1 MKISDLFQ
9 ETILAIS
16 ANKLRSG
23 LTILGIVI
31 GIGSVIAMISIG
43 QGAKGTI
50 ESSIESLGSNLVMV
64 MPGAARTFS
73 ALAAARGTAQ
83 TLTIEDANTIESEV
97 QFVQAVAPVVSR
109 NSQIVARG
117 KNTRTQ
123 IIGTNASYPNVR
135 NVSMEY
141 GNFFSEKDVLNQAK
155 VAVLGPMPSDDLFGE
170 GVNPVSQTIKIQGMN
185 FKVIG
190 LTKSKGGLGLF
201 SEDDIIF
208 IPISTC
214 QKFLTGNEYVS
225 TIAIQAQ
232 SPKLIDTVQ
241 NGVTEL
247 LLRRHNIKDS
257 QYADFTVMNQQDI
270 IGAASS
276 ITDTMTILLASIA
289 GISLIVGGIGIMNMM
304 MTSVTERT
312 REIGLRKAVGAKMSD
327 INFQFLAESVILTF
341 IGGFLGIILGWI
353 LSLGI
358 SKFGGITT
366 EVSFSSII
374 LAFGVSALIGILFGY
389 WPAQRAAKLN
399 PIEALRYE

>member
-9 ETILAIS
+9 ETISAIS
-16 ANKLRSG
+16 TNRLRSG

-50 ESSIESLGSNLVMV
+50 ESNIQSLGSNLVMV

-73 ALAAARGTAQ
+73 AVAAARGTAQ
-83 TLTIEDANTIESEV
+83 TLTIEDANSIEREV
-97 QFVQAVAPVVSR
+97 QFVEAVAPVVSR
-109 NSQIVARG
+109 NSQIVAKG

-123 IIGTNASYPNVR
+123 VIGTNASYPTVR
-135 NVSMEY
+135 NLSMEY

-155 VAVLGPMPSDDLFGE
+155 VAVLGPMPRDDLFGE
-170 GVNPVSQTIKIQGMN
+170 GVNPVGQTIRVQGMN
-185 FKVIG
+185 FRVIG

-201 SEDDIIF
+201 SEDDVVF

-214 QKFLTGNEYVS
+214 QKFLTGNEYIS

-232 SPKLIDTVQ
+232 SPKLISIVQ

-247 LLRRHNIKDS
+247 LLRRHNIKDP
-257 QYADFTVMNQQDI
+257 QFADFTVMNQQDI

-276 ITDTMTILLASIA
+276 ITNVMTMLLASIA

-312 REIGLRKAVGAKMSD
+312 REIGLRKAIGAKRSD
-327 INFQFLAESVILTF
+327 INFQFLSEAVMLTF
-341 IGGFLGIILGWI
+341 ISGFFGIILGWI
-353 LSLGI
+353 LALGI
-358 SKFGGITT
+358 SKFGGVTT
-366 EVSFSSII
+366 KVSLFSIV
-374 LAFGVSALIGILFGY
+374 LASGVSALIGIAFGY
-389 WPAQRAAKLN
+389 WPAQKAAKLN

>member
-9 ETILAIS
+9 ETVLAIS
-16 ANKLRSG
+16 TNKLRSG